1 MEFEIR
7 ILRVANGIT
16 DVEIT
21 LQDGRRTTC
30 SFGTTDPEE
39 VRWFV
44 QTTLDYEG
52 WEGLSEG
59 PS

>member
-30 SFGTTDPEE
+30 SFGTADPEE
-39 VRWFV
+39 VKWFV

-52 WEGLSEG
+52 CEGLADK